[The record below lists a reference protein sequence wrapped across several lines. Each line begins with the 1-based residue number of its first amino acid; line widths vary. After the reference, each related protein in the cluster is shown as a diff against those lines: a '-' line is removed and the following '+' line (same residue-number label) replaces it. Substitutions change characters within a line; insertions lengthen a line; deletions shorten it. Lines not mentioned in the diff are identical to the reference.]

1 MTLTPRLDAARAR
14 ARAAE
19 VRSVALRVEVVL
31 LRRDRDTYARRL
43 AEEQDVIR
51 ILQDRLARNDSVAAA
66 ALRREVAMLRETVA
80 ALDARND
87 SLRREVAHW
96 EAGHAA
102 CERARQLIERAQPTG
117 WGSTS

>member
-1 MTLTPRLDAARAR
+1 MAADLAALERLAAMHRNDIDRLTRERDAWAARCAD
-14 ARAAE
+14 AE
-19 VRSVALRVEVVL
+19 DTVRGL
-31 LRRDRDTYARRL
+31 RDRLTRS
-43 AEEQDVIR
+43 
-51 ILQDRLARNDSVAAA
+51 DSVAVT
-66 ALRREVAMLRETVA
+66 ALRREVGMLRETVA